1 MLLCVTKVPRVFLTS
16 SGAGRVSHTLTIAL
30 ATAIFT
36 ALAFID
42 VLRANRSLPLF
53 RPSLR
58 HRDEQGAGDVRGEGL
73 WFVTHVAPTKT
84 KMEQDNV

>member
-1 MLLCVTKVPRVFLTS
+1 MTDP
-16 SGAGRVSHTLTIAL
+16 LTITIA
-30 ATAIFT
+30 AAIFGV
-36 ALAFID
+36 LAFID

-73 WFVTHVAPTKT
+73 FLTNHI
-84 KMEQDNV
+84 EGINS